1 VRAKVTGTLVTL
13 DRALEDTV
21 PAVLW
26 ILDALEPGDSFFALE
41 PPQRRQRTLEA
52 VKRLLLRESQIQP
65 LLVVFEDLH
74 WIDTE
79 TQALLDGLVES
90 LPTARLLLLVN
101 YRPEYRHTWG
111 GKTYYL
117 QLRIDPLAPE
127 SAETLLRAL
136 LGEDPTLAP
145 LTRMLI
151 ERTEGNPFFLEESV
165 QTLVETGVLIG
176 DRGAYRLVRTP
187 EAIQIPATA
196 QAILAARIDRLPPEE
211 KRLLQAAAV
220 IGKDVP
226 FPLLQAIA
234 DQPEDSLRQALRHLQ
249 GAEFLYETSLFPDLE
264 YTFKHA
270 LTYEVAYGSLLQERR
285 RVLHA
290 RIVEAIEALYPERLP
305 EQIERLAHHA
315 VRGEAWEK
323 AVGYLRQAGAR
334 AHGRSA
340 YREATEQLKQAV
352 HALEHVPGDRER
364 TEQGIDIRLE
374 LRAALF
380 PLGQADQIVE
390 CLTEAGRLAETL
402 GDPLRLALVDAL
414 MGNYCWWTG
423 QPDRALAHYVRTV
436 DAFDRLGHEHSPRWR
451 FSLGQA
457 YHALGDY
464 RRAIEPLTVA
474 VEFFTED
481 RLRSRWPGA
490 GGLDS
495 VSSRVYLALCLGE
508 LGETAA
514 AQARIDDVVAIAER
528 LSHPVSIMHAQWE
541 RGRFE
546 LSLGRA
552 DTAIPALERA
562 LDVGRQAG
570 LAILFPWVAAT
581 LGRAYALTG
590 RSDEGLALLE
600 DGIRQAEA
608 TRLMFGQGLRVAWL
622 AEAYA
627 SADRLAEA
635 DEQAGRALRLA
646 REHRER
652 GHEAWALYTIGAI
665 AAHREPV
672 NMEAAE
678 SAYRAASA

>member
-1 VRAKVTGTLVTL
+1 M
-13 DRALEDTV
+13 
-21 PAVLW
+21 
-26 ILDALEPGDSFFALE
+26 
-41 PPQRRQRTLEA
+41 
-52 VKRLLLRESQIQP
+52 
-65 LLVVFEDLH
+65 
-74 WIDTE
+74 
-79 TQALLDGLVES
+79 
-90 LPTARLLLLVN
+90 N
-101 YRPEYRHTWG
+101 YRPEYQHTWG

-117 QLRIDPLAPE
+117 QLRIDPLAAE
-127 SAETLLRAL
+127 SAEALLRAL
-136 LGEDPTLAP
+136 LGEDPTLAA

-165 QTLVETGVLIG
+165 QTLVETRMLIG
-176 DRGAYRLVRTP
+176 ERGAYRLVRMP

-234 DQPEDSLRQALRHLQ
+234 DAPEDSLRQGLRHLQ

-270 LTYEVAYGSLLQERR
+270 LTHEVAYGSLLQERR

-290 RIVEAIEALYPERLP
+290 RIVEAIEALHRERLP
-305 EQIERLAHHA
+305 EHIERLAHHA
-315 VRGEAWEK
+315 LRGEAWEK
-323 AVGYLRQAGAR
+323 ALGYLRHAGTR

-340 YREATEQLKQAV
+340 YREAAEQWTQALQ
-352 HALEHVPGDRER
+352 ALERVPSGPER
-364 TEQGIDIRLE
+364 TEQAIDIRLE

-380 PLGQADQIVE
+380 PLGQADQILE
-390 CLTEAGRLAETL
+390 CLAEAGRLAETL
-402 GDPLRLALVDAL
+402 NDPLRIALVDSF

-423 QPDRALAHYVRTV
+423 QPDRALAHHVRAME
-436 DAFDRLGHEHSPRWR
+436 AFDRLGHEQSLRWR
-451 FSLGQA
+451 FPLGMA

-474 VEFFTED
+474 VEFYSED
-481 RLRSRWPGA
+481 RLRWRVTGT

-495 VSSRVYLALCLGE
+495 VASRMLLAWCHGE

-528 LSHPVSIMHAQWE
+528 LGHPLSIVVAQCE
-541 RGRFE
+541 RGRFA
-546 LSLGRA
+546 LSLGHA
-552 DTAIPALERA
+552 DAAIPALERA
-562 LDVGRQAG
+562 LDVGRQARLG
-570 LAILFPWVAAT
+570 IWFPWVAPA
-581 LGRAYALTG
+581 LGRAYALCG
-590 RSDEGLALLE
+590 RTQEGLQLLE
-600 DGIRQAEA
+600 EGVQRAEA
-608 TRLMFGQGLRVAWL
+608 SRFMFGQALRVAWL
-622 AEAYA
+622 AEVYA
-627 SADRLAEA
+627 GAGRLVEA

-652 GHEAWALYTIGAI
+652 GHEAWALFTIGAI

-672 NMEAAE
+672 NMDAAE
-678 SAYRAASA
+678 SSYLAASKLASELGMRPLVAHCHRGLGTLYRKTAKLDPADEHLATAATMYREMGMGFWLEQTQPDARERGA

>member
-1 VRAKVTGTLVTL
+1 
-13 DRALEDTV
+13 
-21 PAVLW
+21 
-26 ILDALEPGDSFFALE
+26 
-41 PPQRRQRTLEA
+41 
-52 VKRLLLRESQIQP
+52 
-65 LLVVFEDLH
+65 VVFEDLH
-74 WIDTE
+74 WIDSE

-90 LPTARLLLLVN
+90 LPTARLLLLIN
-101 YRPEYRHTWG
+101 YRPEYQHAWG
-111 GKTYYL
+111 GRTYYL
-117 QLRIDPLAPE
+117 QLRLDPLAPE
-127 SAETLLRAL
+127 SAEALLRTL

-145 LTRMLI
+145 LTRMLTS
-151 ERTEGNPFFLEESV
+151 RTEGNPFFLEESV
-165 QTLVETGVLIG
+165 QTLVETGVLVG
-176 DRGAYRLVRTP
+176 ERGAYRLVRAP

-196 QAILAARIDRLPPEE
+196 QAVLATRIDRLPPEE

-220 IGKDVP
+220 IGKDLP
-226 FPLLQAIA
+226 FPLLQAIV
-234 DQPEDSLRQALRHLQ
+234 DTPEDSLRQWLRHLQ

-270 LTYEVAYGSLLQERR
+270 LTHDVAYGSLLQERR
-285 RVLHA
+285 RALHA
-290 RIVEAIEALYPERLP
+290 RIVEAIEALHRERLP

-315 VRGEAWEK
+315 LRGEAWEK
-323 AVGYLRQAGAR
+323 ALGYLRQAGAR
-334 AHGRSA
+334 AHARSA
-340 YREATEQLKQAV
+340 YREAAEQWTQAL
-352 HALEHVPGDRER
+352 HALEHVPGGRER
-364 TEQGIDIRLE
+364 TEQAIDIRLE

-380 PLGQADQIVE
+380 PLGRTDAILE
-390 CLTEAGRLAETL
+390 CLTEAGGLAETL

-423 QPDRALAHYVRTV
+423 QPDRALAHFVRTV
-436 DAFDRLGHEHSPRWR
+436 EAFDRVGHEDSPRWR
-451 FSLGQA
+451 YPLGQA

-495 VSSRVYLALCLGE
+495 VSSRVYLAWCLGE

-528 LSHPVSIMHAQWE
+528 LGHPVSIMLAQWQ

-546 LSLGRA
+546 LSLGDA
-552 DTAIPALERA
+552 DAAIPALERA

-570 LAILFPWVAAT
+570 LAVWFPWMAAA
-581 LGRAYALTG
+581 LGRACALSG

-608 TRLMFGQGLRVAWL
+608 TRLMFGQALRVAWL

-627 SADRLAEA
+627 IAGRLVEA
-635 DEQAGRALRLA
+635 DEQVG
-646 REHRER
+646 
-652 GHEAWALYTIGAI
+652 
-665 AAHREPV
+665 
-672 NMEAAE
+672 
-678 SAYRAASA
+678 